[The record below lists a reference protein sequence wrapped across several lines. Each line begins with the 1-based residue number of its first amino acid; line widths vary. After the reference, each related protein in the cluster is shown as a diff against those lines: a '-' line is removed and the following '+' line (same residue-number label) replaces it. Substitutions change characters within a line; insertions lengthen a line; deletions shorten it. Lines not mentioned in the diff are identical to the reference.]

1 MSIDA
6 MNWVWE
12 LNNISCPEKMV
23 LLALANRANEDHRAW
38 PSLKRIQKDT
48 SLCRSSVVKYLSS
61 LKEKGLLL
69 KVASTE
75 HRVTIYELPVPEK
88 LSTGSSKLRTTQ
100 QSEMVQTTDGGSS
113 KLRTLNPNI
122 ESQKNSK
129 CAHTAAREDSALCAP
144 PSDSI
149 IFDYKSKAKT
159 LLEDRGL
166 NHTPDLLSQI
176 EFYVIQGAYK
186 QPPLQSILVAISLIQ
201 NRRWRIPSGYNGQTT
216 ATIANN
222 EAKYE
227 AEKKKQYEDDAKTMR
242 GILSKIGADNLKV
255 LKETLG

>member
-88 LSTGSSKLRTTQ
+88 LST
-100 QSEMVQTTDGGSS
+100 GSS